1 MNFKSYGGRLVVFL
15 VACSITLIA
24 AGTASAISDDV
35 AGTERGRVAAAAV
48 QPDND
53 DNPHVASRTTSYTVE
68 SDDRPLT
75 DRERVRITTAAAKAV
90 GSGTVTD
97 MEASDDLNTAYE
109 AEVKDRAGTEWD
121 VELDATFAVVSKSK
135 DS

>member
-24 AGTASAISDDV
+24 AGTASAMSDDV
-35 AGTERGRVAAAAV
+35 AGTERGRVAAV

-53 DNPHVASRTTSYTVE
+53 DNPHVTSRTTSYTVDA
-68 SDDRPLT
+68 DDRPLT
-75 DRERVRITTAAAKAV
+75 DRERAQITTAAAKAV

-109 AEVKDRAGTEWD
+109 AEVHDQRGAEWD
-121 VELDATFAVVSKSK
+121 VELDATFAVVSKSR